1 MKYPAYRVFFRRRSL
16 TNINLS
22 EMKKHILVVTKNT
35 GFLEMLDKNLSG
47 SFSVRLAE
55 NGSEAYEMLEEGFF
69 PELIITEF
77 NMSLQNGKRLVLKIK
92 ENNRLIPIPILIISQ
107 NERTFPKL
115 DLIRTGI
122 TGHIVKPFMFTDL
135 ETKVK
140 SLLEVTN

>member
-1 MKYPAYRVFFRRRSL
+1 
-16 TNINLS
+16 
-22 EMKKHILVVTKNT
+22 MKKHILVVTKNT

-55 NGSEAYEMLEEGFF
+55 NGSEAYEMLEEGFS